1 MAGTSAPVEV
11 EPDLDQA
18 HLDQPGD
25 EHTGPEH
32 SGDGAAP
39 AAHEGEERV
48 PPRGFLVGMAATLV
62 IAIAALVVG
71 GLSWTDLRAEQ
82 TAQSR
87 DEQVLETA
95 RQVVVN
101 LVTLRHQS
109 VDEDIQRVADG
120 TTGPFRDQFT
130 SASGSFGDVLNQGQV
145 ESTGEVKEAGLV
157 DADDDHAVVLAAVTS
172 TVKNTEAPDGEI
184 RVYRMK
190 VSLDSVDGN
199 WLVSDV
205 EFVA

>member
-11 EPDLDQA
+11 EPQLDLPGVEQA
-18 HLDQPGD
+18 EDDVLATTHDL
-25 EHTGPEH
+25 
-32 SGDGAAP
+32 
-39 AAHEGEERV
+39 GEPV
-48 PPRGFLVGMAATLV
+48 PTRGFLIGVAATLV

-71 GLSWTDLRAEQ
+71 GVSWTNLRSEQ
-82 TAQSR
+82 AAQSR
-87 DEQVLETA
+87 DRQVLDTA

-145 ESTGEVKEAGLV
+145 ESTGEVKVAGLV
-157 DADDDHAVVLAAVTS
+157 EADDNHAVVLAAVTS

-190 VSLDSVDGN
+190 VSLESVDGN

>member
-1 MAGTSAPVEV
+1 MAGTTAPVEV

-18 HLDQPGD
+18 GND
-25 EHTGPEH
+25 
-32 SGDGAAP
+32 AA
-39 AAHEGEERV
+39 AATADSEVRKST
-48 PPRGFLVGMAATLV
+48 RGFIVTTAAVALVAL
-62 IAIAALVVG
+62 AALVVG
-71 GLSWTDLRAEQ
+71 GVSWTNLRAEQ

-87 DEQVLETA
+87 DQQVLETA

-157 DADDDHAVVLAAVTS
+157 KADDDHAVVLAAVTS

-190 VSLDSVDGN
+190 VSLDSVDGR

>member
-1 MAGTSAPVEV
+1 MAGTTAPVEV

-18 HLDQPGD
+18 GND
-25 EHTGPEH
+25 
-32 SGDGAAP
+32 AA
-39 AAHEGEERV
+39 AAIADSEVRKSA
-48 PPRGFLVGMAATLV
+48 RGFIVTTAAVVLVAV
-62 IAIAALVVG
+62 AALVVG
-71 GLSWTDLRAEQ
+71 GISWTNLRAEQ

-87 DEQVLETA
+87 DQQVLETA

-157 DADDDHAVVLAAVTS
+157 KADDDHAVVLAAVTS

-190 VSLDSVDGN
+190 VSLDSVDGR

>member
-1 MAGTSAPVEV
+1 MAGTTAPVEV
-11 EPDLDQA
+11 EPDLD
-18 HLDQPGD
+18 
-25 EHTGPEH
+25 HTGN
-32 SGDGAAP
+32 DAA
-39 AAHEGEERV
+39 AATADSEVRQST
-48 PPRGFLVGMAATLV
+48 RGFIATMAAIALV
-62 IAIAALVVG
+62 ALAALVVG
-71 GLSWTDLRAEQ
+71 GVSWTNLRAEQ
-82 TAQSR
+82 AAQSR
-87 DEQVLETA
+87 DEQILETA

-130 SASGSFGDVLNQGQV
+130 SASGSFGDVLNQGRV

-157 DADDDHAVVLAAVTS
+157 TSDDEHAVVLAAVTS

>member
-1 MAGTSAPVEV
+1 MAGTTAQVEV
-11 EPDLDQA
+11 EPDLD
-18 HLDQPGD
+18 
-25 EHTGPEH
+25 HTEN
-32 SGDGAAP
+32 DAA
-39 AAHEGEERV
+39 AETADSEVRKSA
-48 PPRGFLVGMAATLV
+48 RGFIVTMTAIVLVAL
-62 IAIAALVVG
+62 AALVVG
-71 GLSWTDLRAEQ
+71 GVSWTNLRAEQ
-82 TAQSR
+82 SAQSR
-87 DEQVLETA
+87 DRQVLETA

-109 VDEDIQRVADG
+109 VEEDIQRVADG

-130 SASGSFGDVLNQGQV
+130 SASGSFGEVLNQGQV

-157 DADDDHAVVLAAVTS
+157 EADDAHAVVLAAVTS

>member
-11 EPDLDQA
+11 ETNLD
-18 HLDQPGD
+18 
-25 EHTGPEH
+25 HTDVDH
-32 SGDGAAP
+32 DTDDVP
-39 AAHEGEERV
+39 ATTHDSEERV
-48 PPRGFLVGMAATLV
+48 PTRGFLIGLAATLV
-62 IAIAALVVG
+62 IAIAAAVG
-71 GLSWTDLRAEQ
+71 GGISWTNLRAEQ
-82 TAQSR
+82 AAQSR

-157 DADDDHAVVLAAVTS
+157 EADDDHAVVLAAVTS

>member
-1 MAGTSAPVEV
+1 MAGASAPVEV
-11 EPDLDQA
+11 EP
-18 HLDQPGD
+18 HLDQPSPDRPGD
-25 EHTGPEH
+25 
-32 SGDGAAP
+32 DAP
-39 AAHEGEERV
+39 AATPDSEERA
-48 PPRGFLVGMAATLV
+48 PTRGFLIGLATTAV

-71 GLSWTDLRAEQ
+71 GLSWTNLRTEQ
-82 TAQSR
+82 AAQSR

-157 DADDDHAVVLAAVTS
+157 EADDDHAVVLAAVTS

-190 VSLDSVDGN
+190 VSLDSADGN

>member
-1 MAGTSAPVEV
+1 MAGTTAPVEV
-11 EPDLDQA
+11 EPDLD
-18 HLDQPGD
+18 
-25 EHTGPEH
+25 HTGK
-32 SGDGAAP
+32 DATAAT
-39 AAHEGEERV
+39 ADSEVRQST
-48 PPRGFLVGMAATLV
+48 RGFIATMAAIALV
-62 IAIAALVVG
+62 ALAALVVG
-71 GLSWTDLRAEQ
+71 GVSWTNLRAEQ
-82 TAQSR
+82 AAQSR
-87 DEQVLETA
+87 DEQILETA

-120 TTGPFRDQFT
+120 TTGPFREQFT

-157 DADDDHAVVLAAVTS
+157 TSDDEHAVVLAAVTS
-172 TVKNTEAPDGEI
+172 TVKNTEAPNGEI

>member
-1 MAGTSAPVEV
+1 MAGTTAPVEV
-11 EPDLDQA
+11 EPDLD
-18 HLDQPGD
+18 
-25 EHTGPEH
+25 HTGT
-32 SGDGAAP
+32 DAA
-39 AAHEGEERV
+39 AATADSEVRQST
-48 PPRGFLVGMAATLV
+48 RGFIATMAAIALV
-62 IAIAALVVG
+62 ALAALVVG
-71 GLSWTDLRAEQ
+71 GVSWTNLRAEQ
-82 TAQSR
+82 AAQSR
-87 DEQVLETA
+87 DEQILETA

-157 DADDDHAVVLAAVTS
+157 TSDDEHAVVLAAVTS

>member
-11 EPDLDQA
+11 ET
-18 HLDQPGD
+18 HLD
-25 EHTGPEH
+25 HTDVDH
-32 SGDGAAP
+32 DRDDVP
-39 AAHEGEERV
+39 ATTHDSAERV
-48 PPRGFLVGMAATLV
+48 PTRGFLIGLAATLV
-62 IAIAALVVG
+62 IAIAAAVCG
-71 GLSWTDLRAEQ
+71 GISWTNLRAEQ
-82 TAQSR
+82 AAQSR

-157 DADDDHAVVLAAVTS
+157 EADNDHAVVLAAVTS

-190 VSLDSVDGN
+190 ISLDSVDGN

>member
-1 MAGTSAPVEV
+1 MAGTTAQVEV
-11 EPDLDQA
+11 EPDLD
-18 HLDQPGD
+18 
-25 EHTGPEH
+25 HTEN
-32 SGDGAAP
+32 DAA
-39 AAHEGEERV
+39 AATADSEVHKSA
-48 PPRGFLVGMAATLV
+48 RGFIVTMTAVVLVAL
-62 IAIAALVVG
+62 AALIVG
-71 GLSWTDLRAEQ
+71 GVSWTNLRAEQ
-82 TAQSR
+82 SAQSR
-87 DEQVLETA
+87 DRQVLETA

-109 VDEDIQRVADG
+109 VEEDIQRVADG

-130 SASGSFGDVLNQGQV
+130 SASGSFGEVLNQGQV
-145 ESTGEVKEAGLV
+145 ESTGEVKETGLV
-157 DADDDHAVVLAAVTS
+157 EADDAHAVVLAAVTS

-199 WLVSDV
+199 WLVSEV

>member
-1 MAGTSAPVEV
+1 MAGTTAPVEV
-11 EPDLDQA
+11 EPDLDHA
-18 HLDQPGD
+18 GND
-25 EHTGPEH
+25 
-32 SGDGAAP
+32 AA
-39 AAHEGEERV
+39 AATADSEVHKST
-48 PPRGFLVGMAATLV
+48 RGFIASMAV
-62 IAIAALVVG
+62 IALVVLAALVVG
-71 GLSWTDLRAEQ
+71 GVSWTNLRAEQ
-82 TAQSR
+82 AAQSR
-87 DEQVLETA
+87 DEQILETA
-95 RQVVVN
+95 RQVVVD

-157 DADDDHAVVLAAVTS
+157 TSDDEHAVVLAAVTS

-190 VSLDSVDGN
+190 VSLDSVDGR

>member
-11 EPDLDQA
+11 ET
-18 HLDQPGD
+18 HLDQPSLDRPGD
-25 EHTGPEH
+25 
-32 SGDGAAP
+32 DVP
-39 AAHEGEERV
+39 ATTTDSEERV
-48 PPRGFLVGMAATLV
+48 PTRGFLIGLAATAV

-71 GLSWTDLRAEQ
+71 GVSWTNLRTEQ
-82 TAQSR
+82 AAQSR
-87 DEQVLETA
+87 GEQVLETA

-157 DADDDHAVVLAAVTS
+157 ESDDDHAVVLAAVTS

>member
-1 MAGTSAPVEV
+1 MAGTTAPVEV
-11 EPDLDQA
+11 EPDLDHA
-18 HLDQPGD
+18 GND
-25 EHTGPEH
+25 
-32 SGDGAAP
+32 AA
-39 AAHEGEERV
+39 AATADSEVRNST
-48 PPRGFLVGMAATLV
+48 RGFIATMAAIALV
-62 IAIAALVVG
+62 ALAALVVG
-71 GLSWTDLRAEQ
+71 GVSWTNLRAEQ
-82 TAQSR
+82 AAQSR
-87 DEQVLETA
+87 DEQILETA

-157 DADDDHAVVLAAVTS
+157 TSDDDHGVVLAAVTS

-190 VSLDSVDGN
+190 VSLDSVDGR

>member
-1 MAGTSAPVEV
+1 MAGTTAPVEV
-11 EPDLDQA
+11 EPDLDHA
-18 HLDQPGD
+18 GND
-25 EHTGPEH
+25 
-32 SGDGAAP
+32 AA
-39 AAHEGEERV
+39 AATADSEVRKST
-48 PPRGFLVGMAATLV
+48 RGFIATMAAIALV
-62 IAIAALVVG
+62 ALAALVVG
-71 GLSWTDLRAEQ
+71 GVSWTNLRAEQ
-82 TAQSR
+82 AAQSR
-87 DEQVLETA
+87 DEQILETA

-157 DADDDHAVVLAAVTS
+157 TSDDDHAVVLAAVTS

>member
-1 MAGTSAPVEV
+1 MAGTTAPVEV
-11 EPDLDQA
+11 EPDLD
-18 HLDQPGD
+18 
-25 EHTGPEH
+25 HTGN
-32 SGDGAAP
+32 DAA
-39 AAHEGEERV
+39 AATADSEVRQST
-48 PPRGFLVGMAATLV
+48 RGFIATMAAIALV
-62 IAIAALVVG
+62 ALAALVVG
-71 GLSWTDLRAEQ
+71 GVSWTNLRAEQ
-82 TAQSR
+82 AAQSR
-87 DEQVLETA
+87 DEQILETA

-130 SASGSFGDVLNQGQV
+130 SASGNFGDVLNQGQV

-157 DADDDHAVVLAAVTS
+157 TSDDEHAVVLAAVTS

>member
-11 EPDLDQA
+11 ETNLD
-18 HLDQPGD
+18 
-25 EHTGPEH
+25 HTDVDH
-32 SGDGAAP
+32 DTDDVP
-39 AAHEGEERV
+39 ATTHDSEERV
-48 PPRGFLVGMAATLV
+48 PTRRFLIGLAATLV
-62 IAIAALVVG
+62 IAIAAAVG
-71 GLSWTDLRAEQ
+71 GGISWTNLRAEQ
-82 TAQSR
+82 AAQSR

-157 DADDDHAVVLAAVTS
+157 EADDDHAVVLAAVTS

>member
-1 MAGTSAPVEV
+1 MAGTTAPVEV
-11 EPDLDQA
+11 EPDLDHA
-18 HLDQPGD
+18 GND
-25 EHTGPEH
+25 
-32 SGDGAAP
+32 AA
-39 AAHEGEERV
+39 AAIADSEVRKSA
-48 PPRGFLVGMAATLV
+48 RGLIVTTAAVVLVAV
-62 IAIAALVVG
+62 AALVVG
-71 GLSWTDLRAEQ
+71 GISWTNLRAEQ

-87 DEQVLETA
+87 DQQVLETA

-157 DADDDHAVVLAAVTS
+157 KADDDHAVVLAAVTS

-190 VSLDSVDGN
+190 VSLDSVDGR

>member
-11 EPDLDQA
+11 EP
-18 HLDQPGD
+18 HLD
-25 EHTGPEH
+25 HTDVGR
-32 SGDGAAP
+32 DRDDVP
-39 AAHEGEERV
+39 ATAHDSEERV
-48 PPRGFLVGMAATLV
+48 PSRRFLIGLAATLV

-71 GLSWTDLRAEQ
+71 GVSWTNLRSEQ
-82 TAQSR
+82 AAQSR
-87 DEQVLETA
+87 DQQVLETA

-157 DADDDHAVVLAAVTS
+157 EADDDHAVVLAAVTS

>member
-1 MAGTSAPVEV
+1 MAGTTAPVEV
-11 EPDLDQA
+11 EPDLD
-18 HLDQPGD
+18 
-25 EHTGPEH
+25 HTGN
-32 SGDGAAP
+32 DAA
-39 AAHEGEERV
+39 AATADSEVRQST
-48 PPRGFLVGMAATLV
+48 RGFIATMAAIALV
-62 IAIAALVVG
+62 ALAALVVG
-71 GLSWTDLRAEQ
+71 GVSWTNLRAEQ
-82 TAQSR
+82 AAQSR
-87 DEQVLETA
+87 DEQILETA

-157 DADDDHAVVLAAVTS
+157 TSDDEHAVVLAAVTS

>member
-11 EPDLDQA
+11 EPR
-18 HLDQPGD
+18 LDQPGPDRPGD
-25 EHTGPEH
+25 E
-32 SGDGAAP
+32 AP
-39 AAHEGEERV
+39 AGAVPDSEERA
-48 PPRGFLVGMAATLV
+48 PTRGFLIGLATTAV
-62 IAIAALVVG
+62 IAIAAVVVG
-71 GLSWTDLRAEQ
+71 GVSWTNLRTEQ

-157 DADDDHAVVLAAVTS
+157 EADDDHAVVLAAVTS

>member
-1 MAGTSAPVEV
+1 MAGTTAPVEV

-18 HLDQPGD
+18 GND
-25 EHTGPEH
+25 
-32 SGDGAAP
+32 AA
-39 AAHEGEERV
+39 AAIADSEVRKSA
-48 PPRGFLVGMAATLV
+48 RGLIVTTAAVVLVAV
-62 IAIAALVVG
+62 AALVVG
-71 GLSWTDLRAEQ
+71 GISWTNLRAEQ

-87 DEQVLETA
+87 DQQVLETA

-157 DADDDHAVVLAAVTS
+157 KADDDHAVVLAAVTS

-190 VSLDSVDGN
+190 VSLDSVDGR

>member
-1 MAGTSAPVEV
+1 MAGTTAPVEV
-11 EPDLDQA
+11 EPDLD
-18 HLDQPGD
+18 
-25 EHTGPEH
+25 HTGN
-32 SGDGAAP
+32 DATAAT
-39 AAHEGEERV
+39 ADSEVRQST
-48 PPRGFLVGMAATLV
+48 RGFIATMAAIALV
-62 IAIAALVVG
+62 ALAALVVG
-71 GLSWTDLRAEQ
+71 GVSWTNLRAEQ
-82 TAQSR
+82 AAQSR
-87 DEQVLETA
+87 DEQILETA

-120 TTGPFRDQFT
+120 TTGPFREQFT

-157 DADDDHAVVLAAVTS
+157 TSDDEHAVVLAAVTS
-172 TVKNTEAPDGEI
+172 TVKNTEAPNGEI